1 MRGTYPRR
9 SKITQSERHSLLILF
24 YLVLVRKWQRSGPE
38 MPRIIRSPTIADEV
52 MFVKEI

>member
-38 MPRIIRSPTIADEV
+38 MPRIIRSPTIADEG
-52 MFVKEI
+52 MFAKEI